1 MLGKERNQ
9 TVKNISSHY
18 AQPSRGRLGM
28 SLWKLRVSM
37 LGTLAVIIGIST
49 LFFAAI
55 LSLAGISFMIL
66 PFIIVLFNLVQWL
79 IAPYII
85 DAMYRVKEASRT
97 ENPGLYGMVERLSR
111 KSGIEIPRIM
121 ISHVPIPNAFA
132 YSSPIAGSRVAVTT
146 ELMKTLEAEEVEAVI
161 GHELGHLKH
170 RDVQV
175 MMFVSILPAMFFYI
189 GYSMLL
195 SSYYRGRE
203 DRGGGA
209 AIIGAASMLLYWI
222 LTMFTL
228 YLSRLR
234 EYYADRHSAAVIDE
248 GPRKLSEA
256 LAKIQ
261 RSTGRMKRIR
271 RDASGFSSLKALFI
285 ADPDH
290 AEADAVALAQARA
303 PVTDQRLVEEVLRR
317 EVTTLDRIAEIFSTH
332 PNIVKRLRALQ
343 ELA

>member
-1 MLGKERNQ
+1 
-9 TVKNISSHY
+9 
-18 AQPSRGRLGM
+18 
-28 SLWKLRVSM
+28 M
-37 LGTLAVIIGIST
+37 LGTLAVIIGLST
-49 LFFAAI
+49 LFFAAL
-55 LSLAGISFMIL
+55 LSLTGVSFMTL

-85 DAMYRVKEASRT
+85 NAMYRVKEVSRT
-97 ENPGLYGMVERLSR
+97 ENPELYGMVENLSR
-111 KSGIEIPRIM
+111 KSGIKTPRVM
-121 ISHVPIPNAFA
+121 IAHVPIPNAFA

-146 ELMKTLEAEEVEAVI
+146 ELMKSLEAEEVEAVI

-175 MMFVSILPAMFFYI
+175 MMFVSILPALFYYI

-203 DRGGGA
+203 ERGGGA
-209 AIIGAASMLLYWI
+209 AIIGAASMLLYWV

-234 EYYADRHSAAVIDE
+234 EYYADRHSAITVEE
-248 GPRKLSEA
+248 GPRKLSEG

-261 RSTGRMKRIR
+261 YSTGRMKRIR
-271 RDASGFSSLKALFI
+271 RDASGFSSLKTLFI

-290 AEADAVALAQARA
+290 AEVDTMAIAQVRA
-303 PVTDQRLVEEVLRR
+303 PMTDQRLVEEVLKR
-317 EVTTLDRIAEIFSTH
+317 EVTTLDRIAELFSTH

>member
-1 MLGKERNQ
+1 
-9 TVKNISSHY
+9 
-18 AQPSRGRLGM
+18 M

-55 LSLAGISFMIL
+55 LSLTGISFMIL

-85 DAMYRVKEASRT
+85 DAMYRVKEASRS
-97 ENPGLYGMVERLSR
+97 ENPELYGMVENLSR
-111 KSGIEIPRIM
+111 KSDIKMPRVM
-121 ISHVPIPNAFA
+121 IAHVSIPNAFA
-132 YSSPIAGSRVAVTT
+132 YGSPIAGSRVAVTT
-146 ELMKTLEAEEVEAVI
+146 ELMKTLEAEEIEAVI

-175 MMFVSILPAMFFYI
+175 MMFVSILPALFYYI

-195 SSYYRGRE
+195 SSYYGRRE
-203 DRGGGA
+203 ERGGGA
-209 AIIGAASMLLYWI
+209 ALIGIASMLLYWI

-234 EYYADRHSAAVIDE
+234 EYYADHHSAATVEE

-261 RSTGRMKRIR
+261 YSTGRMKRIR
-271 RDASGFSSLKALFI
+271 PDTSGFSSLKTLFI

-290 AEADAVALAQARA
+290 AEADAMAIVQARA
-303 PVTDQRLVEEVLRR
+303 PMTDQRLVEEVLKR
-317 EVTTLDRIAEIFSTH
+317 EVTMFDRIVELFSTH